1 MRIKWRQGVIGIIAL
16 FMIIVAIIFQTPIE
30 AQAED
35 FNINSLAQMFV
46 DAVGGASGGNNT
58 FDTIQ
63 GGISYKRT
71 GYMCYLLTK
80 DGNTIPGMTAKAFY
94 SPGYSELAGATWQC
108 YSKKGGYSVGSW
120 TKEAPWQLAPFDGN
134 QNTNVSQIKSWMT
147 QMSSGE
153 QNGIRFVFDN
163 WGDEI
168 AKKFS
173 DGDYIL
179 VIETILHFQPQKIV
193 SSQPMQ
199 SVTFAQIKGILLSR
213 YGINIETMPS
223 AQQIE
228 LVKKAQRLW
237 NEKVAQEGDKYK
249 KVGNPIIGTC
259 YDCIE
264 YEKAV
269 GGDTKVFS
277 AFTNR
282 IAVFAEMIEGNG
294 AGVKAGFKAWGGS
307 TSTKISDNEVK
318 EYGVG
323 MMVIACGDSS
333 IQTTYDESQG
343 DTPSPAPIES
353 VGQIT
358 IVKNYREKDRTTNTY
373 EEKGCYIRN
382 SLSGKIQIE
391 DELSYKV
398 IGWAVST
405 TTTPS
410 PTISSLTWESSIPN
424 TITSTGT
431 TPTTVDITTPST
443 CLYHVNAK
451 NSN

>member
-1 MRIKWRQGVIGIIAL
+1 MRIKWRQGGIGIIAM
-16 FMIIVAIIFQTPIE
+16 FMIIIAIIFQTPME

-35 FNINSLAQMFV
+35 FNINKLAQMFV
-46 DAVGGASGGNNT
+46 DAVGGASGGNNS

-80 DGNTIPGMTAKAFY
+80 DGNTIPGMTAKAFN
-94 SPGYSELAGATWQC
+94 SPGYSELSGATWQC
-108 YSKKGGYSVGSW
+108 FSKKGGYSVGSW
-120 TKEAPWQLAPFDGN
+120 TKEAPWNLPPFDNN
-134 QNTNVSQIKSWMT
+134 QNTNVSQIKAWMT
-147 QMSSGE
+147 QKSSGV
-153 QNGIRFVFDN
+153 QNGVQFVKDN
-163 WGDEI
+163 WGDDVKE
-168 AKKFS
+168 KFK
-173 DGDYIL
+173 DGEYIL

-237 NEKVAQEGDKYK
+237 NEKVAQEGDKYR

-269 GGDTKVFS
+269 GGDTNVFS

-294 AGVKAGFKAWGGS
+294 AGVKAGFRAWGGS

-358 IVKNYREKDRTTNTY
+358 IVKNYREKDSTTNTY
-373 EEKGCYIRN
+373 EEKGCYTRN
-382 SLSGKIQIE
+382 SLSGKIEIE
-391 DELSYKV
+391 DEESYKV
-398 IGWAVST
+398 RGWAVST

-410 PTISSLTWESSIPN
+410 PIPSLTWESSIPS

-431 TPTTVDITTPST
+431 TPTTVSITTPST
-443 CLYHVNAK
+443 CLYII
-451 NSN
+451 SM

>member
-1 MRIKWRQGVIGIIAL
+1 MRIKWRRGIIGIIAL
-16 FMIIVAIIFQTPIE
+16 FIITIAVIFQTPIE

-35 FNINSLAQMFV
+35 FNINKLAQMFV

-63 GGISYKRT
+63 GAISYKGT

-80 DGNTIPGMTAKAFY
+80 DGNTIPGMTAKAFK
-94 SPGYSELAGATWQC
+94 SPGYSQLSGATWQC
-108 YSKKGGYSVGSW
+108 YSKKGGYSVDSW
-120 TKEAPWQLAPFDGN
+120 SGDAIWNLPPFDGN
-134 QNTNVSQIKSWMT
+134 QNTNVNQIKAWMT
-147 QMSSGE
+147 QKSSGVA
-153 QNGIRFVFDN
+153 NGVQFVKDN
-163 WGDEI
+163 WGDDV
-168 AKKFS
+168 KDKF
-173 DGDYIL
+173 GQGEYIL

-269 GGDTKVFS
+269 GGDTNVFS

-323 MMVIACGDSS
+323 MMVIACGDPSL
-333 IQTTYDESQG
+333 QTTYDESQG
-343 DTPSPAPIES
+343 DIPSPAPIES

-358 IVKNYREKDRTTNTY
+358 IVKNYREKDRTTNTK

-382 SLSGKIQIE
+382 SLSGKIEIE

-443 CLYHVNAK
+443 CLYII
-451 NSN
+451 SM

>member
-16 FMIIVAIIFQTPIE
+16 FMIIVAIIFQTPME

-35 FNINSLAQMFV
+35 FNINKLAQMFV

-58 FDTIQ
+58 FDIIQ

-94 SPGYSELAGATWQC
+94 SPGYSSLSGATWQC
-108 YSKKGGYSVGSW
+108 FSKKGGYSVGSW
-120 TKEAPWQLAPFDGN
+120 TKEAPWNLPPFDNN
-134 QNTNVSQIKSWMT
+134 QNTNVSQIKAWMT
-147 QMSSGE
+147 QKSSGV
-153 QNGIRFVFDN
+153 QNGVQFVKDN
-163 WGDEI
+163 WGDDVKE
-168 AKKFS
+168 KFK

-249 KVGNPIIGTC
+249 KVGSPIIGTC

-269 GGDTKVFS
+269 GGDTNVFS

-294 AGVKAGFKAWGGS
+294 AGVKAGFRAWGGS

-358 IVKNYREKDRTTNTY
+358 IVKNYREKDSTTNTY
-373 EEKGCYIRN
+373 EEKGCYVRN

-398 IGWAVST
+398 KGWAVST
-405 TTTPS
+405 TTPPS
-410 PTISSLTWESSIPN
+410 PIPSLTWESSIPS

-431 TPTTVDITTPST
+431 TPTTVSITTPST
-443 CLYHVNAK
+443 CLYII
-451 NSN
+451 SM

>member
-237 NEKVAQEGDKYK
+237 NEKVVQEGDKYK

>member
-1 MRIKWRQGVIGIIAL
+1 MRIKWRRGVIGIIAM
-16 FMIIVAIIFQTPIE
+16 FMIIIAIIFQTPME

-35 FNINSLAQMFV
+35 FNINKLAQMFV
-46 DAVGGASGGNNT
+46 DAVGGASGGNNS

-80 DGNTIPGMTAKAFY
+80 DGNTIPGMTAKAFK
-94 SPGYSELAGATWQC
+94 SPGYSELSGATWQC

-120 TKEAPWQLAPFDGN
+120 TEPAPWNLPPFDGN
-134 QNTNVSQIKSWMT
+134 QNTNVNQIKSWLST
-147 QMSSGE
+147 KE
-153 QNGIRFVFDN
+153 NGVYRGVKFVADN

-168 AKKFS
+168 AKGFR
-173 DGDYIL
+173 DGEYIL

-249 KVGNPIIGTC
+249 KVGSPIIGTC

-269 GGDTKVFS
+269 GGDTNVFS

-294 AGVKAGFKAWGGS
+294 AGVKAGFRAWGGS

-343 DTPSPAPIES
+343 DTPSPAPVES

-358 IVKNYREKDRTTNTY
+358 IIKNYREKDSTTNTY
-373 EEKGCYIRN
+373 EEKGCYTRN

-398 IGWAVST
+398 KGWAVST

-410 PTISSLTWESSIPN
+410 PIPSLTWESSIPS

-431 TPTTVDITTPST
+431 TPTTVSITTPST
-443 CLYHVNAK
+443 CLYII
-451 NSN
+451 SM

>member
-1 MRIKWRQGVIGIIAL
+1 MRIKWRRGVIGIIAM
-16 FMIIVAIIFQTPIE
+16 FIITIAIIFQTPIE

-80 DGNTIPGMTAKAFY
+80 DGNTIPGMTAKAFK
-94 SPGYSELAGATWQC
+94 SPGYSQLSGATWQC
-108 YSKKGGYSVGSW
+108 YSKKGGYSVDSW
-120 TKEAPWQLAPFDGN
+120 SGDATWNLPPFDGN
-134 QNTNVSQIKSWMT
+134 QNTNVNQIKSWMT
-147 QMSSGE
+147 QKSSGE

-264 YEKAV
+264 YEKSV

-277 AFTNR
+277 VFTNR

-343 DTPSPAPIES
+343 DIPSPAPIES

-382 SLSGKIQIE
+382 SLSGKIEIE

-398 IGWAVST
+398 IGWASNNL
-405 TTTPS
+405 
-410 PTISSLTWESSIPN
+410 LTYLGEQYPQYNHLNRNYPN
-424 TITSTGT
+424 
-431 TPTTVDITTPST
+431 
-443 CLYHVNAK
+443 
-451 NSN
+451 NSRHHHP

>member
-1 MRIKWRQGVIGIIAL
+1 
-16 FMIIVAIIFQTPIE
+16 
-30 AQAED
+30 
-35 FNINSLAQMFV
+35 
-46 DAVGGASGGNNT
+46 
-58 FDTIQ
+58 
-63 GGISYKRT
+63 
-71 GYMCYLLTK
+71 
-80 DGNTIPGMTAKAFY
+80 MTAKAFK
-94 SPGYSELAGATWQC
+94 SPGYSQLSGATWQC
-108 YSKKGGYSVGSW
+108 YSKKGGYSVDSW
-120 TKEAPWQLAPFDGN
+120 SGDATWNLPPFDGN
-134 QNTNVSQIKSWMT
+134 QNTNVNQIKSWMT
-147 QMSSGE
+147 QKSSGE

-264 YEKAV
+264 YEKSV

-277 AFTNR
+277 VFTNR

-343 DTPSPAPIES
+343 DIPSPAPIES

-382 SLSGKIQIE
+382 SLSGKIEIE

-443 CLYHVNAK
+443 CLYII
-451 NSN
+451 SM

>member
-1 MRIKWRQGVIGIIAL
+1 MRIKWRRGIIGIIAL
-16 FMIIVAIIFQTPIE
+16 FIITIAVIFQTPIE

-35 FNINSLAQMFV
+35 YDLNRLATMFV

-94 SPGYSELAGATWQC
+94 SPGYSELSGAIWGC
-108 YSKKGGYSVGSW
+108 YSKKGGYNVKRW
-120 TKEAPWQLAPFDGN
+120 TDPAPWNLPPFDNN
-134 QNTNVSQIKSWMT
+134 QNTNVSQIKAWMT
-147 QMSSGE
+147 QKSSGM
-153 QNGIRFVFDN
+153 QNGVQFVYKYWDN
-163 WGDEI
+163 NDPKGVN
-168 AKKFS
+168 ARKFR

-179 VIETILHFQPQKIV
+179 VIETILHFQPYTSGEINITYGDIV
-193 SSQPMQ
+193 GVLAS
-199 SVTFAQIKGILLSR
+199 KGIRLD
-213 YGINIETMPS
+213 TMPQ
-223 AQQIE
+223 AQQNE
-228 LVKKAQRLW
+228 LVQLAKDMYSRKYPNA
-237 NEKVAQEGDKYK
+237 AGKYK

-259 YDCIE
+259 NDCIN

-269 GGDTKVFS
+269 GAKTSIFS
-277 AFTNR
+277 VFTNR

-343 DTPSPAPIES
+343 DIPSPAPIES

-358 IVKNYREKDRTTNTY
+358 IVKNYREKDRTTNTK

-382 SLSGKIQIE
+382 SLSGKIEIE

-443 CLYHVNAK
+443 CLYVL
-451 NSN
+451 SM